1 MMIRAILSTV
11 ILSLAAS
18 MLNAAPIHDAVKN
31 GSAADV
37 ARLLESGADIDEVD
51 FLSGSPL
58 HIAAV
63 RGKDQVIAILI
74 ENGADLNAVEFGN
87 SATPL
92 HWAALAGHINTAER
106 LIAAGADLDARTD
119 FDDTPLIVALDNGKL
134 DVAKALI
141 EAGADILAENDLRIS
156 PIELAGMAED
166 WALVDL
172 LSDMGARPTDP
183 TPVTPHLAS
192 ADLERGAFIWQ
203 ETCIKCHGSQ
213 TRTMVEDGYTEGP
226 PLMNVI
232 GRDFAAVDKY
242 SYSAALLQEEGAW
255 TYEKLNRFLTNPGAY
270 WPGTKMVD
278 KWEALELN
286 LPDVADRAAVIGYM
300 RQHADPRPP
309 LPDVPR

>member
-31 GSAADV
+31 GSAEDV
-37 ARLLESGADIDEVD
+37 ARLLKSGADIDEVD
-51 FLSGSPL
+51 FLAGSPL

-63 RGKDQVIAILI
+63 RGKDQVIGILI
-74 ENGADLNAVEFGN
+74 ENGADLNTVEFGN

-141 EAGADILAENDLRIS
+141 EAGADILTENDLGLS
-156 PIELAGMAED
+156 PIQLAGRAED

-172 LSDMGARPTDP
+172 LAEMGARPADP
-183 TPVTPHLAS
+183 TLVSPFLEN
-192 ADLERGAFIWQ
+192 ADLERGATLWL
-203 ETCIKCHGSQ
+203 ENCGGCHGSP
-213 TRTMVEDGYTEGP
+213 TRTMVEDGYMKGP
-226 PLMNVI
+226 PLMNLI
-232 GRDFAAVDKY
+232 GRDVAALDDY
-242 SYSAALLQEEGAW
+242 RYSAALLREDGVW
-255 TYEKLNRFLTNPGAY
+255 TYEKLNSFLTNPGAY
-270 WPGTKMVD
+270 WPGTEMVD
-278 KWEALELN
+278 TQESRELN
-286 LPDVADRAAVIGYM
+286 VPNVADRAAVIAYM
-300 RQHADPRPP
+300 RQHADPRPL
-309 LPDVPR
+309 LPDVSR